1 MKYVFLDGEK
11 ILSHADLH
19 RAFAQALEFPEYYGK
34 NLDAL
39 RDCLTDETEPVGVIA
54 VHADLLREHMGRRWK
69 PFLRLMDDLTE
80 DEPGFRFWP
89 EPFGGERREESGER
103 RVES

>member
-69 PFLRLMDDLTE
+69 PFLRLMDDLTK
-80 DEPGFRFWP
+80 DEPGFRFWM
-89 EPFGGERREESGER
+89 EPFDEEL